1 MISKSEL
8 ESLAK
13 KLMFEM
19 NDDEY
24 ETLEKEFDV
33 ILKQMDLIGNIKD
46 IDKVEPMTFP
56 FDLELNDD
64 YLREDV
70 YNNEI
75 TFDDMKINVK
85 DYVWISF
92 GATILKG
99 VTIGEGAIVAANAV
113 VTKDVPAFTLVA
125 GNPAIVVKKLNPVSN
140 YKLNS

>member
-1 MISKSEL
+1 MITRDNLEL
-8 ESLAK
+8 YAK

-70 YNNEI
+70 YKNEI
-75 TFDDMKINVK
+75 DFNDMVINVK
-85 DYVWISF
+85 DYDDNRV
-92 GATILKG
+92 K
-99 VTIGEGAIVAANAV
+99 VPKV
-113 VTKDVPAFTLVA
+113 VE
-125 GNPAIVVKKLNPVSN
+125 
-140 YKLNS
+140 

>member
-46 IDKVEPMTFP
+46 IDKVEPMTHC
-56 FDLELNDD
+56 LDD
-64 YLREDV
+64 FTYELREDEV
-70 YNNEI
+70 IESVDIDDLLSNCDVHTDREVEI
-75 TFDDMKINVK
+75 PKV
-85 DYVWISF
+85 V
-92 GATILKG
+92 
-99 VTIGEGAIVAANAV
+99 GE
-113 VTKDVPAFTLVA
+113 
-125 GNPAIVVKKLNPVSN
+125 
-140 YKLNS
+140 